1 MLGIFKKKKN
11 ITIKI
16 ESNLSNQKLENIER
30 KMIQI
35 HSEFEK
41 ITEIQKKYKSILEK
55 YFCITEELWTKNTY
69 KLVNSQE
76 SVFNKYADRYIEL
89 CNMYLQILPEY
100 IEYDIEIGK
109 VHNEKRIFKRTPQDI
124 VNMIR
129 LLEKQEKYNE
139 IINVCKYLL
148 SLGITEDGTKKGIK
162 GRIEKAISK
171 FNKEFNT
178 NYDYQSKNNLIINL
192 DNGEIME

>member
-1 MLGIFKKKKN
+1 MLGIFKKKKK

-30 KMIQI
+30 KMIQT

-55 YFCITEELWTKNTY
+55 YFYITEELWTKNTY
-69 KLVNSQE
+69 KLVNSQQ

-129 LLEKQEKYNE
+129 LLEKQKKYNE

-171 FNKEFNT
+171 FNEEFNT

>member
-30 KMIQI
+30 KMIQT

-55 YFCITEELWTKNTY
+55 YFYITEELWTKNTY
-69 KLVNSQE
+69 KLVNSQQ

-109 VHNEKRIFKRTPQDI
+109 VHNEKRIFKRTLQDI

-129 LLEKQEKYNE
+129 LLEK
-139 IINVCKYLL
+139 
-148 SLGITEDGTKKGIK
+148 
-162 GRIEKAISK
+162 
-171 FNKEFNT
+171 
-178 NYDYQSKNNLIINL
+178 
-192 DNGEIME
+192 

>member
-30 KMIQI
+30 KMIQT

-55 YFCITEELWTKNTY
+55 YFYITEELWTKNTY
-69 KLVNSQE
+69 KLVNSQQ

-129 LLEKQEKYNE
+129 LLEKQKKYNE

-171 FNKEFNT
+171 FNE
-178 NYDYQSKNNLIINL
+178 
-192 DNGEIME
+192 

>member
-30 KMIQI
+30 KMIQT

-55 YFCITEELWTKNTY
+55 YFYITEELWTKNTY

-109 VHNEKRIFKRTPQDI
+109 VHNEKRIFSCRTANVSFHCRNYCCGTVSADRHRKRPSPK
-124 VNMIR
+124 NCS
-129 LLEKQEKYNE
+129 LERF
-139 IINVCKYLL
+139 L
-148 SLGITEDGTKKGIK
+148 S
-162 GRIEKAISK
+162 RIGLRA
-171 FNKEFNT
+171 EFAQT
-178 NYDYQSKNNLIINL
+178 
-192 DNGEIME
+192 

>member
-30 KMIQI
+30 KMIQT

-55 YFCITEELWTKNTY
+55 YFYITEELWTKNTY
-69 KLVNSQE
+69 KLVNSQQ

-129 LLEKQEKYNE
+129 LLEKQKKYNE

-171 FNKEFNT
+171 FNEEFNT
-178 NYDYQSKNNLIINL
+178 NYNYQPDNNLIINL

>member
-30 KMIQI
+30 KMIQT

-55 YFCITEELWTKNTY
+55 YFYITEELWTKNTY
-69 KLVNSQE
+69 KLVNSQQ

-129 LLEKQEKYNE
+129 LLEKQKKYNE

-171 FNKEFNT
+171 FNEEFNT

-192 DNGEIME
+192 DNGEIIE

>member
-30 KMIQI
+30 KMIQT

-55 YFCITEELWTKNTY
+55 YFYITEELWTKNTY
-69 KLVNSQE
+69 KLVNSQQ

-129 LLEKQEKYNE
+129 LLEKQKKYNE

-171 FNKEFNT
+171 FNEEFNT